1 MDPRVEAW
9 IGPGPHL
16 DDAAGMEPAVIVE
29 LVRPG
34 SFVPGFCPWPQCPEH
49 QRRHGALRCS
59 PHGTYRRRCDGRVI
73 PRFRCATCRR
83 TFSQQS
89 FAFSYY
95 LKRPDLSRPIAQGLV
110 AGSAHRQ
117 IARSLGCH
125 HSTVTRRSRRL
136 GRHALLLHQI
146 ALGDLQVCEPVIVDD
161 FDSFAGSQYF
171 PCTLP
176 TATGSRSWFLYGFSF
191 ARERRRGT
199 MSPLQKQRRA
209 RLETLHGR
217 PPRGS
222 VTAAFRSLIGAL
234 PPARDQLNI
243 IADDDPAIGR
253 AAGAF
258 PKVTLSA
265 YPNPARGPKGSARTP
280 QARMRD
286 EAMFPNDQLH
296 RFLRHSEAAHRRE
309 TIAFGRSYNGLVER
323 LALFVVWRNLVQAR
337 SERHPRDG
345 TTAMQVQLTDRAWCW
360 PQVLAQRL
368 HPHRLPASKEV
379 MRFYRRELAT
389 PSLPQ
394 ERRHTLLRAF

>member
-1 MDPRVEAW
+1 
-9 IGPGPHL
+9 
-16 DDAAGMEPAVIVE
+16 MEPAVIVE
-29 LVRPG
+29 LVSPG
-34 SFVPGFCPWPQCPEH
+34 SFVPMFCPWPECPEH
-49 QRRHGALRCS
+49 QRRQGTLRCT
-59 PHGTYRRRCDGRVI
+59 PHGSYRRRCDGRVVS
-73 PRFRCATCRR
+73 RFRCPTCLR

-95 LKRPDLSRPIAQGLV
+95 LKRPELSRPIAQGLV

-117 IARSLGCH
+117 IARTLGCH

-136 GRHALLLHQI
+136 GRHGLLLHQI
-146 ALGDLQVCEPVIVDD
+146 ALRDLHLSEAVVVDD

-199 MSPLQKQRRA
+199 MSPVQKKRRA
-209 RLETLHGR
+209 RLERLHGR

-222 VTAAFRSLIGAL
+222 VIAAFRSLIHRL
-234 PPARDQLNI
+234 PPTRDRLHI
-243 IADDDPAIGR
+243 IADDDPAIER

-258 PKVTLSA
+258 PQVTLSV
-265 YPNPARGPKGSARTP
+265 YPNPVRGPKGSARTP
-280 QARMRD
+280 EARRRD

-309 TIAFGRSYNGLVER
+309 TIAFGRSYNGLVDR

-345 TTAMQVQLTDRAWCW
+345 TTAMHVALTDRAWSW
-360 PQVLAQRL
+360 PQVLAERL
-368 HPHRLPASKEV
+368 HPRRVSAPEEI
-379 MRFYRRELAT
+379 MQFYRRELAI
-389 PSLPQ
+389 PSLPN
-394 ERRHTLLRAF
+394 ERCHTLLRAF